1 MYGDFCKSY
10 EKDQMDIC
18 RLIHDYAEKAYKAG
32 FKDGLEKSQAEERH
46 KAFSEGYYCGLDDA
60 WKCAK
65 QISDMTMEK
74 CEEVFGEYRYFA
86 TVVENFTATEALA
99 KLEGYKAIHTD
110 KGCESCKYEDEP
122 EFTSPCVDCSRNHKD
137 MWEAKR

>member
-1 MYGDFCKSY
+1 MYG
-10 EKDQMDIC
+10 
-18 RLIHDYAEKAYKAG
+18 G
-32 FKDGLEKSQAEERH
+32 FFERH
-46 KAFSEGYYCGLDDA
+46 KEEQREIFRSIHAFAEQAYIEGRNEGLRQGHFENSNEYDKGLEDA
-60 WKCAK
+60 WECARK
-65 QISDMTMEK
+65 INNMTMEE